1 MYLSPTFDTA
11 LTYATHIHAHQQRKS
26 TEIPYI
32 THLLGVLSIALEYGA
47 TETEAIGALLHDAG
61 EDAGGAG
68 RIADI
73 TLRFGA
79 EVAAIV
85 AGCSDTLEEHKP
97 DWRTRKEAY
106 IAHLSHTTPSIRFVS
121 CADKLHNARAILRDH
136 YRIGDQVFERFT
148 ASKAETLWY
157 YRALTTAFQQ
167 AQPSGA
173 ARELVEELDRTV
185 SILEQR
191 GQGVNG

>member
-1 MYLSPTFDTA
+1 MYLSPLFDTA

-32 THLLGVLSIALEYGA
+32 THLLGVLRNQRTSRCNQE
-47 TETEAIGALLHDAG
+47 EAIGALLHDAG
-61 EDAGGAG
+61 EDAGGEG

-73 TLRFGA
+73 RLRFGNA
-79 EVAAIV
+79 VADIV

-121 CADKLHNARAILRDH
+121 SADKLHNARAILRDH
-136 YRIGDQVFERFT
+136 YRIGDKVFDRFT
-148 ASKAETLWY
+148 ASKTETLWY
-157 YRALTTAFQQ
+157 YRSLTTAFKQ
-167 AQPSGA
+167 AQTSGG

-191 GQGVNG
+191 